1 MHSTLKAVLTDQWPA
16 CPYSLGVRGVPQAQD
31 SEVHLTEG
39 GGRQVLPEYE
49 PPEVLQAEEAELRAL
64 LGPQDPGRRREGCV
78 IETRPFF
85 LFRHN
90 GKKILKRKVPQGHH
104 HGVTR
109 GLWARACSSGAG
121 RPVGMESLCRNCPA
135 VPAAAALSSSQAKGS
150 DGSSSL
156 HLSPRSPEPLGSQ
169 PPATGLGSTVTAT
182 ALAYSVRSRR
192 SCVLVSP
199 GRILSPLGP
208 ETHLAV

>member
-64 LGPQDPGRRREGCV
+64 LGAQDPGRGWEGCV

-85 LFRHN
+85 LFHHN
-90 GKKILKRKVPQGHH
+90 GKKILKKKGAPRPPPWCHQRAVGQGMLLWGGQAGGD
-104 HGVTR
+104 GV
-109 GLWARACSSGAG
+109 
-121 RPVGMESLCRNCPA
+121 SLPE
-135 VPAAAALSSSQAKGS
+135 LSSS
-150 DGSSSL
+150 SSCRCPQLLPGQRKRWLLFPPLESQVPGTPWFSTPCHWLGL
-156 HLSPRSPEPLGSQ
+156 HSHGNSSGLFCQIPQILCSGLAWQNSLSP
-169 PPATGLGSTVTAT
+169 
-182 ALAYSVRSRR
+182 
-192 SCVLVSP
+192 
-199 GRILSPLGP
+199 GP
-208 ETHLAV
+208 